1 MSKAKVVNGKNGFA
15 SLGIEQIRW
24 RKRAVYWVEDGGR
37 ANSVN
42 RTEDVSTNE
51 FRNENEVA
59 WSAFADPQCL
69 GKRMSRI
76 GKISNIAFGFDAYN
90 ATCFLA

>member
-15 SLGIEQIRW
+15 PLGIKQIRW
-24 RKRAVYWVEDGGR
+24 RKRAVYWVEDWGR
-37 ANSVN
+37 ADSVN

-59 WSAFADPQCL
+59 WSAFADP
-69 GKRMSRI
+69 
-76 GKISNIAFGFDAYN
+76 
-90 ATCFLA
+90 

>member
-15 SLGIEQIRW
+15 RLGIDQICW
-24 RKRAVYWVEDGGR
+24 RKLAVYWVEDRGG

-42 RTEDVSTNE
+42 RTEYVSTNE

-59 WSAFADPQCL
+59 WSTFADP
-69 GKRMSRI
+69 
-76 GKISNIAFGFDAYN
+76 
-90 ATCFLA
+90 

>member
-15 SLGIEQIRW
+15 HFGVEQIRR
-24 RKRAVYWVEDGGR
+24 RKRAVYWVEDRGR

-42 RTEDVSTNE
+42 RTEYVSTNE

-59 WSAFADPQCL
+59 WSTFADP
-69 GKRMSRI
+69 
-76 GKISNIAFGFDAYN
+76 
-90 ATCFLA
+90 